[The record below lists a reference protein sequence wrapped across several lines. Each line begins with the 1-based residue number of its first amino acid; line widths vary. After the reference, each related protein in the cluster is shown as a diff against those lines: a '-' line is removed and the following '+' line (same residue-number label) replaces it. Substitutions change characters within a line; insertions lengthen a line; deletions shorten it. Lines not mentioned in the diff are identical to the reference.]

1 MKASTV
7 GIAFIIL
14 GIMMVAYTGF
24 NLMTTKNV
32 VDMGPIQ
39 IDRKVSHQ
47 VQWSPVVGVVLIIGG
62 IVLVIRG
69 RKGSE

>member
-1 MKASTV
+1 MKASTI

-14 GIMMVAYTGF
+14 GIIMVSYTGI

-39 IDRKVSHQ
+39 IDRQVSHP
-47 VQWSPVVGVVLIIGG
+47 VQWSPVVGIVLIIGG
-62 IVLVIRG
+62 IVLVLRG
-69 RKGSE
+69 RKGRE

>member
-1 MKASTV
+1 MKASTI

-14 GIMMVAYTGF
+14 GIMMVTYTGI

-39 IDRKVSHQ
+39 IDRKVSHP

-62 IVLVIRG
+62 IVFLIRG
-69 RKGSE
+69 RKGN